1 MSPQNEATWGQK
13 FPSVELFCWAEYE
26 SRLYNYLHTQ
36 QSIHLQPFVFI
47 DRYSH
52 LNMPV
57 FFICTHHTLRT
68 YWKKKKKTY
77 LAVLEKVRKQS
88 RIPPFIPLSR
98 STPRV
103 NGVYSGLK
111 PIPCP
116 SFIEKSV
123 QQFVCNP
130 ADKPTNQLTKN
141 LDTGENITSLA
152 EVKMAFWQE
161 FAAMPA
167 AGTEQNVLVLLFL
180 FLFGI
185 GNQVSQIHPLGTI
198 ATKFYGNPSN
208 NYWGISGQKQT
219 SLEPGIK
226 KKNYNKKKANDELN
240 NSQQSACSSKHHSVI
255 PKLTAGLKNLSG
267 WTLSGWKRL
276 WENIAPLEV

>member
-1 MSPQNEATWGQK
+1 MGSKISLCWVILLSWIWVEAVQ
-13 FPSVELFCWAEYE
+13 LFTHTAE
-26 SRLYNYLHTQ
+26 HTPPTFCIYWQ
-36 QSIHLQPFVFI
+36 IQPPK
-47 DRYSH
+47 YAC
-52 LNMPV
+52 
-57 FFICTHHTLRT
+57 FFHMHTSYPENLL
-68 YWKKKKKTY
+68 KKKKKTY

-152 EVKMAFWQE
+152 EVKMAFLQE

-226 KKNYNKKKANDELN
+226 KK
-240 NSQQSACSSKHHSVI
+240 
-255 PKLTAGLKNLSG
+255 KL
-267 WTLSGWKRL
+267 
-276 WENIAPLEV
+276 